1 MLRHLAG
8 VERALQYKIYTGIEC
23 IYCEM
28 AKQLLKDEGIEF
40 KQMNLITK
48 EQQQDFKALGF
59 TTVPQ
64 VYDDEGNHIGGYN
77 ELAKKFK
84 KTVYSL

>member
-1 MLRHLAG
+1 
-8 VERALQYKIYTGIEC
+8 
-23 IYCEM
+23 
-28 AKQLLKDEGIEF
+28 
-40 KQMNLITK
+40 MNLITR